1 MYRSR
6 IAAKKIETEST
17 TIKETSYPHEE
28 WDAIFRKQT
37 ALRALSLLFKFGDR
51 LPARVKVDHMV
62 NTRSST
68 MTPPDIIQMMEVP
81 GT

>member
-28 WDAIFRKQT
+28 WDAIIRKQT
-37 ALRALSLLFKFGDR
+37 ALRALSLLSNFGADYQLESR
-51 LPARVKVDHMV
+51 WT
-62 NTRSST
+62 TRK
-68 MTPPDIIQMMEVP
+68 IQVAAL
-81 GT
+81 